1 MDISFLS
8 NGVVA
13 LCGVRDAAGL
23 APFLHVRNLRVVP
36 WSPRIRALLI
46 DDPAE
51 DAAKLVAAKARG
63 IPVVPTKVLR
73 DCSAVGAAGTELWT
87 EKYRPTRIADVV
99 GNVDAIAVLRDW
111 IRRFAAAAA
120 RPSGK
125 EAGALVTGP
134 PGIGKTTAVLCALRD
149 AGFEVIEMNASDERS
164 ASAVKRFFADAAG
177 NTGMGSRPRAVV
189 MDEVDGMSSGDRGG
203 IGELAK
209 VISSATFPIIC
220 IANERTS
227 PRIRPLAGVCIDIRF
242 ARPYRATIVKAL
254 MGGVVAKERLKIRA
268 EELDVLC
275 ERNGNDIRQLLNFL
289 QFGLRA
295 SSAVAVASAAAATKD
310 EVLRIDPFSAG
321 ARLLGGGAAPP
332 GSIDDRMNL
341 VFVDH
346 GLVPLM
352 VGEGYIAAAAAARG
366 VPVATQLERIA
377 NASDHLV
384 AWDVLDRRIHRTQAW
399 GLLPAA
405 TLEIVSAAAAAG
417 GQTPPQF
424 FPSWLGKNSKRLK
437 HRRLLADMRSRLGTT
452 GALGADELELLRMH
466 LFKGAGDAK
475 GVVGRLRD
483 FGLSRED
490 MMETLVETT
499 FKGFEDAV
507 SLDTK
512 LKAAIT
518 REWNKTIGNSKAT
531 VGSAGTVEDDVADLE
546 EEEEETTGF

>member
-8 NGVVA
+8 NGLVA

-36 WSPRIRALLI
+36 WSPRIRALLV
-46 DDPAE
+46 DDDAE
-51 DAAKLVAAKARG
+51 DAAKVVAARARG
-63 IPVVPTKVLR
+63 IPVIPTKVLR
-73 DCSAVGAAGTELWT
+73 DCCAVGAAGTELWT
-87 EKYRPTRIADVV
+87 EKYRPKRLADVV
-99 GNVDAIAVLRDW
+99 GNMDAIAVLRDW
-111 IRRFAAAAA
+111 IRRFAASAGTGAGSK
-120 RPSGK
+120 PSGK

-164 ASAVKRFFADAAG
+164 ASAVKRFFADAVR
-177 NTGMGSRPRAVV
+177 NTGMGALPRAVV

-242 ARPYRATIVKAL
+242 ARPYRSTIVKAL
-254 MGGVVAKERLKIRA
+254 MGGIVAKERLSIRA
-268 EELDVLC
+268 EELDALC

-289 QFGLRA
+289 QFGSTVRVG
-295 SSAVAVASAAAATKD
+295 SSVAAKD

-332 GSIDDRMNL
+332 GSLDDRMNL

-352 VGEGYIAAAAAARG
+352 VGEGYIAAAEAARG
-366 VPVATQLERIA
+366 VSTADQLARIA
-377 NASDHLV
+377 DASDHLV

-399 GLLPAA
+399 GLLPA
-405 TLEIVSAAAAAG
+405 L
-417 GQTPPQF
+417 
-424 FPSWLGKNSKRLK
+424 
-437 HRRLLADMRSRLGTT
+437 RRKSC
-452 GALGADELELLRMH
+452 
-466 LFKGAGDAK
+466 
-475 GVVGRLRD
+475 GR
-483 FGLSRED
+483 
-490 MMETLVETT
+490 V
-499 FKGFEDAV
+499 
-507 SLDTK
+507 
-512 LKAAIT
+512 
-518 REWNKTIGNSKAT
+518 
-531 VGSAGTVEDDVADLE
+531 
-546 EEEEETTGF
+546 